1 MAADRLRGLHH
12 RTPVLAE
19 ETINERFD
27 AEVFFKCENLQ
38 RTGSFKFRGAFNA
51 MSVLTDAQRERGVI
65 AYSSGNHAQAIAL
78 AAGLLE
84 VRATIIMPSD
94 APRIK
99 LESVRSRLA
108 KAPEGSEVI
117 QYDRAQTSREELAQ
131 RIVEE
136 RGMVLIPP
144 HDHPNVMG
152 GQGTVA
158 MELFEDVGELDWL
171 FVSCGGGGLL
181 SGCAICTQT
190 MSPHCRVVGVEPDAG
205 DDGCRSFK
213 TRTLHTIPD
222 PQTIADGARTSSLG
236 RYNFPVILE
245 YVDEM
250 LSVAD
255 SALVE
260 SMKLV
265 MERLKQVVEPTGVLG
280 FAGLAKI
287 ARERPDEIAGRRI
300 GVILSGGN
308 VDLDRLAKFLS
319 DGV

>member
-1 MAADRLRGLHH
+1 MAAERLQGLHH

-51 MSVLTDAQRERGVI
+51 MSVLTDAQRERGVV

-78 AAGLLE
+78 AAGLLD

-144 HDHPNVMG
+144 HDHPNVMA

-190 MSPHCRVVGVEPDAG
+190 MSPTCRVVGVEPDAG

-222 PQTIADGARTSSLG
+222 PQTIADGARTPCLG
-236 RYNFPVILE
+236 RHNFPVILE

-250 LSVAD
+250 LSVPD

-265 MERLKQVVEPTGVLG
+265 MERLKQIVEPTGVLAL
-280 FAGLAKI
+280 AGLAKV
-287 ARERPDEIAGRRI
+287 ASERPQDIAGRRI

-308 VDLDRLAKFLS
+308 VDLDLLAGLLS
-319 DGV
+319 RKR